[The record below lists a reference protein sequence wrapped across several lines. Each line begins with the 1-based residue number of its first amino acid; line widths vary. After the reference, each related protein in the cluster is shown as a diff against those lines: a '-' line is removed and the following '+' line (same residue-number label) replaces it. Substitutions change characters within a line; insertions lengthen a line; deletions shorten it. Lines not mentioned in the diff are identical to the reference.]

1 MARLDACEKLS
12 GALTKLKVEHQAVK
26 DELARLKNLPPRPPQ
41 KPSGM
46 DKATDRGVSG
56 GAGAKSPAGEKSS
69 RRRGSQLDKLTI
81 AATVVVRAKAPA
93 GSRHKGYE
101 EIVVQDL
108 NLSPQVTLYCRE
120 RWETPEG
127 ERIIAALDPGIVGGY
142 GPNLHR
148 FVLALHFSG
157 QVTCERIVALLNGMG
172 VLISKR
178 QVVRLLTAKLET
190 FRAEDEAVL
199 KAGLGGAYV
208 TVDDT
213 GARHAGKSGYTT
225 QIGSDTF
232 TVFRTGPSKSRLAFL
247 SRLCGGTTLY
257 VINDAALD
265 YMKDRQLPQVAI
277 GKFADHKERIFS
289 RPEDWERHLQALDL
303 TDLDVTPDPV
313 LIASEGAL
321 WGAIRH
327 QGLLPDTVIVSDD
340 AGQFRVGIHA
350 LCWVHAERLVHKL
363 VPANDKQR
371 NAIEVA
377 KRMIWW
383 FYGSLKEYKLAPSPQ
398 QAKVLRARFDRIFNR
413 GRTGYVILDR
423 LLRRLFRHKDAL
435 LRVLDRPE
443 IPLNTNASENDIRA
457 FVTKRKISGGTVS
470 EHRFVLALAFLRAS
484 HLRADRRASQR
495 HGGADFKAASRAPA
509 DGQAGD
515 VPRRRRSGVES
526 RSWRRLCDGRRHRGA
541 PRRQERY
548 LRAQVQVLNHD
559 LLVALVAR
567 AGRRLR
573 PHNHRRVNRQ
583 LVQLAAA
590 STARLLARGALGAG
604 ASRNTTVRCL
614 VHAGRLL
621 RRTRRQM
628 PRRRPSQRPCPA
640 LISRVLLSPTAP
652 PTASQRLKMR
662 ISFTSCSMAGS

>member
-1 MARLDACEKLS
+1 MTSRIPDSLERLAQADLIGVVRDLIGEVGRLRAENEKLS
-12 GALTKLKVEHQAVK
+12 VALTKLKTEHQVVK

-46 DKATDRGVSG
+46 DKATDRAGSG
-56 GAGAKSPAGEKSS
+56 GGTSAGGEKSS

-81 AATVVVRAKAPA
+81 DATVVVRAKAPT

-108 NLSPQVTLYCRE
+108 NLSPQVTLYRRE
-120 RWETPEG
+120 RWQTPEG
-127 ERIIAALDPGIVGGY
+127 KTIIAELDCGIVGGY

-148 FVLALHFSG
+148 LILALHFSG

-172 VLISKR
+172 VKISKR

-190 FRAEDEAVL
+190 FRAEDAAVL
-199 KAGLGGAYV
+199 QAGLGGAYV

-225 QIGSDTF
+225 QIGSDAF
-232 TVFRTGPSKSRLAFL
+232 TVFRTGPSKSRQAFL
-247 SRLCGGTTLY
+247 SWLCGGTALY
-257 VINDAALD
+257 VINDAALG
-265 YMKDRQLPQVAI
+265 YMKDRHLPQAVI
-277 GKFADHKERIFS
+277 DTFADHKERIFS
-289 RPEDWERHLQALDL
+289 RPADWERHLQALGL
-303 TDLDVTPDPV
+303 TDLKATPDPV

-340 AGQFRVGIHA
+340 AGQFRVGVHA

-363 VPANDKQR
+363 VPATDKER

-398 QAKVLRARFDRIFNR
+398 QAQVLRARFDRIFKR
-413 GRTGYVILDR
+413 GGTGYVMLDR

-470 EHRFVLALAFLRAS
+470 SKGRDARDIMLGLAKTCMKLKLSFYEFLGSRLGIAGTEIPPLAELIR
-484 HLRADRRASQR
+484 
-495 HGGADFKAASRAPA
+495 P
-509 DGQAGD
+509 
-515 VPRRRRSGVES
+515 VPS
-526 RSWRRLCDGRRHRGA
+526 
-541 PRRQERY
+541 
-548 LRAQVQVLNHD
+548 
-559 LLVALVAR
+559 
-567 AGRRLR
+567 
-573 PHNHRRVNRQ
+573 
-583 LVQLAAA
+583 
-590 STARLLARGALGAG
+590 
-604 ASRNTTVRCL
+604 
-614 VHAGRLL
+614 
-621 RRTRRQM
+621 
-628 PRRRPSQRPCPA
+628 
-640 LISRVLLSPTAP
+640 
-652 PTASQRLKMR
+652 
-662 ISFTSCSMAGS
+662 

>member
-1 MARLDACEKLS
+1 
-12 GALTKLKVEHQAVK
+12 
-26 DELARLKNLPPRPPQ
+26 
-41 KPSGM
+41 M

-81 AATVVVRAKAPA
+81 DATVVVRAKAPA

-127 ERIIAALDPGIVGGY
+127 GRIIAALDPGIVGGY

-172 VLISKR
+172 MLISKR

-457 FVTKRKISGGTVS
+457 FVTKRIKS
-470 EHRFVLALAFLRAS
+470 FC
-484 HLRADRRASQR
+484 
-495 HGGADFKAASRAPA
+495 GAC
-509 DGQAGD
+509 
-515 VPRRRRSGVES
+515 RRRNSVG
-526 RSWRRLCDGRRHRGA
+526 LT
-541 PRRQERY
+541 
-548 LRAQVQVLNHD
+548 
-559 LLVALVAR
+559 
-567 AGRRLR
+567 
-573 PHNHRRVNRQ
+573 RV
-583 LVQLAAA
+583 
-590 STARLLARGALGAG
+590 
-604 ASRNTTVRCL
+604 
-614 VHAGRLL
+614 
-621 RRTRRQM
+621 
-628 PRRRPSQRPCPA
+628 
-640 LISRVLLSPTAP
+640 
-652 PTASQRLKMR
+652 
-662 ISFTSCSMAGS
+662 

>member
-1 MARLDACEKLS
+1 MTTRIPDSLERLTPADLIGVVRDLIGEVGRLRAENEKL
-12 GALTKLKVEHQAVK
+12 GGVLTKLKAEHQAVK
-26 DELARLKNLPPRPPQ
+26 DELARLKKLPPRPPQ

-46 DKATDRGVSG
+46 DKATNQDVSG
-56 GAGAKSPAGEKSS
+56 GSSESKEGGKSS

-81 AATVVVRAKAPA
+81 GETVVVRTKAPA

-108 NLSPQVTLYCRE
+108 SLSPQVTLYRRE

-127 ERIIAALDPGIVGGY
+127 GTIIAELDAGIIGGY

-148 FVLALHFSG
+148 LILALHFSG

-178 QVVRLLTAKLET
+178 QVVRLLTAKLAT

-199 KAGLGGAYV
+199 KAGLAGAYV

-232 TVFRTGPSKSRLAFL
+232 TVFRTGPSKSRQAFL
-247 SRLCGGTTLY
+247 SSLCGGTALH
-257 VINDAALD
+257 VINEAALG
-265 YMKDRQLPQVAI
+265 YMKDRQLPKAVI
-277 GKFADHKERIFS
+277 DKFADHQKRIFAHT
-289 RPEDWERHLQALDL
+289 EDWERHLQALGL
-303 TDLDVTPDPV
+303 TNLKVTPDPV

-327 QGLLPDTVIVSDD
+327 QGLLQDTVVVSDD
-340 AGQFRVGIHA
+340 AGQFRVGVHA

-383 FYGSLKEYKLAPSPQ
+383 FYRCLKQYKLAPSFE
-398 QAKVLRARFDRIFNR
+398 QAQVLRARFDRIFKR
-413 GRTGYVILDR
+413 AGTGYVMLDR
-423 LLRRLFRHKDAL
+423 LLRRLFRNKAAL

-470 EHRFVLALAFLRAS
+470 HKGRDARDIMLGLAKTCMKLKISFYQFL
-484 HLRADRRASQR
+484 
-495 HGGADFKAASRAPA
+495 G
-509 DGQAGD
+509 
-515 VPRRRRSGVES
+515 
-526 RSWRRLCDGRRHRGA
+526 
-541 PRRQERY
+541 
-548 LRAQVQVLNHD
+548 
-559 LLVALVAR
+559 
-567 AGRRLR
+567 
-573 PHNHRRVNRQ
+573 
-583 LVQLAAA
+583 
-590 STARLLARGALGAG
+590 ARLGIAGPQIPPLAQLI
-604 ASRNTTVRCL
+604 
-614 VHAGRLL
+614 
-621 RRTRRQM
+621 
-628 PRRRPSQRPCPA
+628 RP
-640 LISRVLLSPTAP
+640 AP
-652 PTASQRLKMR
+652 S
-662 ISFTSCSMAGS
+662 